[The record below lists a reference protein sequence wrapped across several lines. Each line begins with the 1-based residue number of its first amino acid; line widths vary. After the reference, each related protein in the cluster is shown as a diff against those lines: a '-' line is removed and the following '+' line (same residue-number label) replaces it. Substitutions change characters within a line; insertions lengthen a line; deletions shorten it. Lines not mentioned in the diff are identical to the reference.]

1 MFKYWYIYRI
11 REIHT
16 IVIVGLFN
24 FTKIILLIWH
34 VVKIHI
40 TLGCFDSCAVVTLP
54 MLFPSDG
61 QYTLFFNGTNNIKYK
76 VVGANGGDL

>member
-1 MFKYWYIYRI
+1 MFFCLGVYFSVVMFKYWYIYRI

-40 TLGCFDSCAVVTLP
+40 T
-54 MLFPSDG
+54 
-61 QYTLFFNGTNNIKYK
+61 
-76 VVGANGGDL
+76 